1 MSNQPGGIKVAFLS
15 SGTPVSQRFCAASL
29 VIVRKAATG
38 GASGGTLSLL
48 SQPGAYKTSRATLA
62 ASAIR
67 LRVRHLLFV
76 PFLGALVLLRDEP
89 RIVEQDAACALGGP
103 AAGALFAMVCAFVAV
118 QTGNRLAGWTAAA
131 GALVNLLNLVPLS
144 PLDGGRVLAVLSPRL
159 SFIGVPLWGFLLY
172 RHWTPDMLLVAVV
185 ALRPLFWALRGD
197 QADRETIA
205 FYAAPGR
212 VQACALAAYLTT
224 VAVLGLAFLMTRHL

>member
-1 MSNQPGGIKVAFLS
+1 MTGKVLAFL
-15 SGTPVSQRFCAASL
+15 GQTPPL
-29 VIVRKAATG
+29 AATF
-38 GASGGTLSLL
+38 GTMAVSTVAWAALL
-48 SQPGAYKTSRATLA
+48 DWPRAVCLTVIFLVHELGHVAA

-103 AAGALFAMVCAFVAV
+103 AAGALFAMVCAFAALL
-118 QTGNRLAGWTAAA
+118 TGNRLVGWTAAV

-159 SFIGVPLWGFLLY
+159 SFIGVPVWGFLLY

-185 ALRPLFWALRGD
+185 ALWPLFGALRGD

-212 VQACALAAYLTT
+212 VQASALAAYLTT
-224 VAVLGLAFLMTRHL
+224 VAVLALAFLMTRRP